1 MDSEP
6 QLGYVTNQKEE
17 NLSFQQLNIAKNAEP
32 AKSSG
37 VERFLT
43 IVKRKLEREMQPRQA
58 AVDSATTE
66 TNQPQEKRQK
76 TAKALLDLLN
86 GSDTIESF
94 TLIQEEIQTTEQPQ
108 EGQSQEQQDQQPQ
121 IITKKINYQ
130 HARIITK
137 DDSAKVVEAFDENNN
152 KIEIPLA
159 DFARM
164 LARGLD
170 LPDHQIKI
178 IEAHIA
184 NQPVENIA
192 DVARNFGFLTQEDL
206 YRILDIPQN
215 QQEREK
221 IIKDPNIPPWRKD
234 LMAKLGSTI
243 DSISPI
249 PQQEEIV
256 SVIEATEIPTDK
268 PLKQAIKK
276 IEEYLPNLPSEQQ
289 VAFRQLIENAT
300 QQLDENQTLAQA
312 IREHYQKLN
321 NGEEIDYKDTE
332 NMLKNLLNIE
342 KYSEYISDEKK
353 REIINKAKNIGK
365 WAGIAITLISLLLI
379 WKSAQSNRQQQGG
392 MFG

>member
-1 MDSEP
+1 MDTEP
-6 QLGYVTNQKEE
+6 QPGQVTTQSKEI
-17 NLSFQQLNIAKNAEP
+17 LPLQQPETKNAET
-32 AKSSG
+32 AKSSD

-43 IVKRKLEREMQPRQA
+43 IVKKKLEREMQPRPA

-137 DDSAKVVEAFDENNN
+137 DDSSQVVEAFDENNN
-152 KIEIPLA
+152 KIEIPIA
-159 DFARM
+159 NFARM

-184 NQPVENIA
+184 KQPLENIA
-192 DVARNFGFLTQEDL
+192 EVARNFGFLTQEDL

-221 IIKDPNIPPWRKD
+221 IINDPNIPQWRKD
-234 LMAKLGSTI
+234 LIAKLGNTI

-249 PQQEEIV
+249 PQQEEII
-256 SVIEATEIPTDK
+256 SVIEATGIPTDK
-268 PLKQAIKK
+268 PLKQAIKTL
-276 IEEYLPNLPSEQQ
+276 EGYLPKLPPEQQ
-289 VAFRQLIENAT
+289 AVFRQLIENAT
-300 QQLDENQTLAQA
+300 QQLDESQTVSQA
-312 IREHYQKLN
+312 ISEHYQKLN
-321 NGEEIDYKDTE
+321 NGEEINYE
-332 NMLKNLLNIE
+332 NTIELISNLLSVE
-342 KYSEYISDEKK
+342 KYSEDISDLKK
-353 REIINKAKNIGK
+353 KEIINKAKNIGK
-365 WAGIAITLISLLLI
+365 GASIVITLISLLLI
-379 WKSAQSNRQQQGG
+379 WKSAQGNRQQQGG

>member
-1 MDSEP
+1 MDREP
-6 QLGYVTNQKEE
+6 QPGQVTIQSKKI
-17 NLSFQQLNIAKNAEP
+17 LPPQQSEAKKAEP
-32 AKSSG
+32 AKSSD
-37 VERFLT
+37 VERFLTFLT

-58 AVDSATTE
+58 AVNSATTE

-86 GSDTIESF
+86 GSNTVESS
-94 TLIQEEIQTTEQPQ
+94 TLIQEEVQPVEQPA

-137 DDSAKVVEAFDENNN
+137 DDSSQVVEAFDESNN

-164 LARGLD
+164 LARSLD

-192 DVARNFGFLTQEDL
+192 EVARNFGFLTQEDL

-221 IIKDPNIPPWRKD
+221 IIKDPNIPQWRKD
-234 LMAKLGSTI
+234 LIAKLGNTI
-243 DSISPI
+243 DSISPV
-249 PQQEEIV
+249 PQHEEII
-256 SVIEATEIPTDK
+256 SVIEVTGIPTDK
-268 PLKQAIKK
+268 PLKQAIKTL
-276 IEEYLPNLPSEQQ
+276 EGYLPKLPPEQQ
-289 VAFRQLIENAT
+289 AVFRQLIENAT
-300 QQLDENQTLAQA
+300 QQLDESQTVSQA
-312 IREHYQKLN
+312 ISEHYQKLN
-321 NGEEIDYKDTE
+321 NGEEVDYE
-332 NMLKNLLNIE
+332 NTAQLISDLITIE
-342 KYSEYISDEKK
+342 KLSEDISEEKK
-353 REIINKAKNIGK
+353 REIIDRAKKIGK
-365 WAGIAITLISLLLI
+365 GTGIVLALISILLV
-379 WKSAQSNRQQQGG
+379 WKSFQGNHQQ
-392 MFG
+392 